1 MGLSSAEMHGF
12 SYFLSSVLPARP
24 SPWPVVLTNSQNS
37 WGFIVQLRR
46 AAQRQPG
53 SRLSPQPLL
62 PGPCVPGMLA
72 SPTSK
77 GKIPTEEPVSQQ
89 PADPL
94 DLWEMLGL
102 LLVYSLCPSQARQ
115 EMPGSEPAQVSG
127 QGQVGQRSVLWANM
141 GIPGPHPGN
150 TPPTRNAPQTF
161 PNDSKEGFVGPC

>member
-24 SPWPVVLTNSQNS
+24 SPWPVVLTDSQNS

-102 LLVYSLCPSQARQ
+102 LLVQPPPLAGQTGDARVRTCSGFWTRASGTTLCAVGKHGHPCPS
-115 EMPGSEPAQVSG
+115 P
-127 QGQVGQRSVLWANM
+127 WKY
-141 GIPGPHPGN
+141 
-150 TPPTRNAPQTF
+150 TPNPKRPTNLF
-161 PNDSKEGFVGPC
+161 K